1 VAVTYAGCAEPQTFL
16 SNQFIPPHKEQ
27 HMALPRS
34 FRPGLAFL
42 LFALLA
48 VSLVGRLEGQAQAT
62 TGVIRGVISDSS
74 SGAPIAGATVSLVNR
89 ETNAERSLTTNAR
102 GVYVATLLRVGTYN
116 VTARALGF
124 KAAQR
129 DTIALRLG
137 ETVDLPLALAPQAVQ
152 LQELTA
158 TAEPLID
165 VTKSEGSTRL
175 TAAAVEGLPNNG
187 RNIFNY
193 TTLTPNVALVQGP
206 DGDEI
211 SIGGQRGIHNNVS
224 VDGADF
230 NNPFFG
236 EQRGGQRPAFTFN
249 LDAVQ
254 DFVVVADGA
263 NAEFG
268 RSSGGFVNVITKSG
282 TNEFHGS
289 AHYFGKYDGLS
300 ADFSHTF
307 PNGSTFGFQPDFRQH
322 QFGGTLGGPL
332 VKDRA
337 FFFLSYDQQEYNETK
352 QKTRLSEIDPALVA
366 FTDTAFGGVLQND
379 FGSIARTNDANALLA
394 KFDFRLSPKHNA
406 TLKYNY
412 TRSSQQNG
420 TFDVDTWGRSA
431 NALENDHSHAVNG
444 SLSSVFS
451 SSLSNEF
458 RFQWAR
464 EDRPRPYEGPI
475 NPSTGRPFPDTDI
488 DFVGQYRIGMPFFI
502 PLHTAYDYRLQVLDN
517 VSLLRGNHLIKF
529 GAEWNRTGV
538 NQTFLG
544 FANGRMAFGSV
555 NGFLNYVANGNLYV
569 ECSDGSSNT
578 TGACPVGATITGPVI
593 LYLQQAGVPPLSVE
607 DAGTQNIIQHE
618 LAVFLQDSWKPD
630 RKLTLNYGLRWEA
643 QIEPSLI
650 TPIDQLF
657 YAPFIGQ
664 TVTNSRGTFTFP
676 GDGTIPSDY
685 SMFQPRLG
693 IAYDFKGDGKQV
705 IRANAGLYYARIPGL
720 NLASS
725 RSTDGSRGQTLFR
738 SSAVT
743 NVPGLGAPPNY
754 GELLPAPTT
763 GPFDPGVFV
772 FDKDFENPRT
782 FSATV
787 AFEREL
793 LPGLAGSI
801 SYTHARTDHLTRFIN
816 GNDTVFGSPWL
827 TGLAPGGANGIGT
840 LTVIQSTAKSRYN
853 GFTAELR
860 RTLDPHLQFQ
870 VNYTLSFD
878 KSDDDNERDPFT
890 FRYARADSLQAEYN
904 WSDRDQRHRFNAWLL
919 AVLPGDIYLNNR
931 VSAYSA
937 QPVSETCGANNQ
949 GTGQAVSGLSQTG
962 QAARICPDGHILK
975 RNTIRK
981 DNAFFSWDI
990 RASKPLNLGPRG
1002 TFEVIFEVF
1011 NVTNSDNFLAPTGTS
1026 VYLNF
1031 DGTLH
1036 SGLGTPR
1043 QFQVGGRWLF

>member
-1 VAVTYAGCAEPQTFL
+1 
-16 SNQFIPPHKEQ
+16 
-27 HMALPRS
+27 MALPRP

-48 VSLVGRLEGQAQAT
+48 VSLVNRLEGQAQAT
-62 TGVIRGVISDSS
+62 TGVIRGVISDST

-89 ETNAERSLTTNAR
+89 ETNAERSLTTNAS

-124 KAAQR
+124 KATQR
-129 DTIALRLG
+129 DTIPLRLG

-152 LQELTA
+152 LQEITS

-268 RSSGGFVNVITKSG
+268 RSSGGFLNVITKSG
-282 TNEFHGS
+282 TNQFHGS

-300 ADFSHTF
+300 ADFNHTF
-307 PNGSTFGFQPDFRQH
+307 PNGTTFGFQPDFKQH

-366 FTDTAFGGVLQND
+366 FTDTAFGGVLQNE
-379 FGSIARTNDANALLA
+379 FGPIARTNDANALLA

-464 EDRPRPYEGPI
+464 EDRPRPYEGAI

-517 VSLLRGNHLIKF
+517 ISLLRGNHLIKF

-578 TGACPVGATITGPVI
+578 TGACPGGATITGPVI
-593 LYLQQAGVPPLSVE
+593 LYLQQAGVPPLTVE

-630 RKLTLNYGLRWEA
+630 PKLTLNYGLRWEA

-650 TPIDQLF
+650 TPKDQLF

-738 SSAVT
+738 NSALTGV
-743 NVPGLGAPPNY
+743 LGAPPNY

-816 GNDTVFGSPWL
+816 ANDTVFGSPWL

-840 LTVIQSTAKSRYN
+840 LTAIQSTAKSRYN
-853 GFTAELR
+853 GVTAELR

-870 VNYTLSFD
+870 INYTLSFD

-919 AVLPGDIYLNNR
+919 AILPGDIYLNNR

-949 GTGQAVSGLSQTG
+949 GTGVAVTGLSQTG
-962 QAARICPDGHILK
+962 QAGRICPDGHILK

-990 RASKPLNLGPRG
+990 RASKPINLGPRG

>member
-1 VAVTYAGCAEPQTFL
+1 
-16 SNQFIPPHKEQ
+16 
-27 HMALPRS
+27 MALPRP

-42 LFALLA
+42 LFALLTI
-48 VSLVGRLEGQAQAT
+48 SLVHQLEGQAQAT

-74 SGAPIAGATVSLVNR
+74 SGAPLAGATVSLVNR
-89 ETNAERSLTTNAR
+89 ETNAERSLTTNAS

-129 DTIALRLG
+129 DTIAVRLG
-137 ETVDLPLALAPQAVQ
+137 ETVDLPLALTPQAVQ
-152 LQELTA
+152 LQEITA

-175 TAAAVEGLPNNG
+175 DAAAVEGLPNNG
-187 RNIFNY
+187 RNIFNL
-193 TTLTPNVALVQGP
+193 TTLTPNVKIVQGP

-211 SIGGQRGIHNNVS
+211 SVGGQRGIHNNVS

-268 RSSGGFVNVITKSG
+268 RSSGGFLNVITKSG
-282 TNEFHGS
+282 TNQFHGS

-300 ADFSHTF
+300 ADFNHTF
-307 PNGSTFGFQPDFRQH
+307 PNGSTFGFQPDFKQH

-332 VKDRA
+332 VRDRA

-352 QKTRLSEIDPALVA
+352 QKTRLSQIDPALVA
-366 FTDTAFGGVLQND
+366 FTDTAFGGVLQNE

-394 KFDFRLSPKHNA
+394 KFDFRLSSKHNA

-431 NALENDHSHAVNG
+431 NALEDDHSHAVNG

-555 NGFLNYVANGNLYV
+555 NGFLNYVANGNTYV

-578 TGACPVGATITGPVI
+578 TGACPLGTSITGPVI
-593 LYLQQAGVPPLSVE
+593 LYLQQAGVPPLTVE
-607 DAGTQNIIQHE
+607 EAGTQTIIQHE

-705 IRANAGLYYARIPGL
+705 LRANAGLYYARIPGL

-725 RSTDGSRGQTLFR
+725 RSTDGSRGQSLFR
-738 SSAVT
+738 SSALTGV
-743 NVPGLGAPPNY
+743 LGPPPNY
-754 GELLPAPTT
+754 GELLPSPAG
-763 GPFDPGVFV
+763 GPFDPSVFV

-793 LPGLAGSI
+793 VPGVAGSI

-816 GNDTVFGSPWL
+816 ANDTVFGSPWL

-840 LTVIQSTAKSRYN
+840 LTVIQSSAKSRYN
-853 GFTAELR
+853 GITAELR

-870 VNYTLSFD
+870 VNYTLSWD

-904 WSDRDQRHRFNAWLL
+904 WSDRDQRHRFNAFLL

-937 QPVSETCGANNQ
+937 QPVSETCGSNNQ
-949 GTGQAVSGLSQTG
+949 GTGQAVTGLSQTG
-962 QAARICPDGHILK
+962 QAARICPDGHILT
-975 RNTIRK
+975 RNTLRK

-990 RASKPLNLGPRG
+990 RASKPINLGPRG